1 MLPQKPSDLNLEI
14 NPYSPAVPVVA
25 DSHPPQPIVDP
36 IYFDGLVHRRDLMAL
51 ARNERGARIARG
63 LMFFGA
69 IGFAMFIIFL
79 VSLLWLNSPS
89 SGKADLTWDVFFLSF
104 IIFPCLILFPQ
115 WILSGYR
122 GGYYARRILKI
133 SPRIV
138 GPLRGRIDNETLEL
152 RYLHYHSIT
161 PIDSL
166 TGVRITPDAIGLT
179 VDSRRLFLSVLPK
192 HIFHADDFE
201 RVAARLEQIAID
213 YPLVAK
219 ATLTED
225 DRLIDGQP
233 LALLPRPDG
242 GIAFSGTLSQS
253 DLSAT
258 PIFRRQI
265 RKFFVVNL
273 ILLALAIAMPVSLY
287 VLTSDLDLLGLLF
300 FLVFVSILSL
310 PLFFAV
316 IKRLVIYRAYRKLP
330 NAEITKLAGWV
341 AKDNVTLHST
351 IGSFAYLKHAFLAV
365 ESDEQSIQCLLSGQL
380 KQVVLLP
387 RRFFQSDSDFEA
399 AREILHSSTI
409 H

>member
-1 MLPQKPSDLNLEI
+1 MLSKKPSDVILEI

-51 ARNERGARIARG
+51 ARNERGARIARA

-69 IGFAMFIIFL
+69 IGFAMFIIFF
-79 VSLLWLNSPS
+79 VSLLWLNPQPIR
-89 SGKADLTWDVFFLSF
+89 DEFFLSF
-104 IIFPCLILFPQ
+104 ILFPCLVLVPM
-115 WILSGYR
+115 WIRSRYR
-122 GGYYARRILKI
+122 GVYYSKRILKI

-138 GPLRGRIDNETLEL
+138 GPLQGKIDNETLEL
-152 RYLHYHSIT
+152 RYLHSHSIT

-192 HIFHADDFE
+192 HIFHPDDFE

-213 YPLVAK
+213 RPLVPT

-233 LALLPRPDG
+233 LALLPQPAG

-265 RKFFVVNL
+265 RKFFVANL
-273 ILLALAIAMPVSLY
+273 ILLAMAIAMPVSLY
-287 VLTSDLDLLGLLF
+287 VLMSDLDLLGL
-300 FLVFVSILSL
+300 LVFVSILSL
-310 PLFFAV
+310 PLFFTV
-316 IKRLVIYRAYRKLP
+316 FKRLVIYRAYRKLP
-330 NAEITKLAGWV
+330 NAAITKLAGWV

-387 RRFFQSDSDFEA
+387 RRFFQSEADFEA

-409 H
+409 L